1 MSRSTFTH
9 RAALA
14 ALLTAPLVFA
24 ACAAVDARP
33 VQDGDHAEH
42 ADTTAPAPAAPAAR
56 PGVDVEVAIARAER
70 VAREVSATG
79 HLEAV
84 HSIDVRPEV
93 EGRIVQIL
101 VREGATVTAGT
112 PLFKID
118 DAELRAH
125 VARATADRDLA
136 RQTFERSRQLLA
148 EQAASRSDLERAEAM
163 ARAADA
169 QLELL
174 TLRLERTTVR
184 APFAGLVGQRR
195 VSLGDNVTPATPLVG
210 LQTSN
215 PQRVV
220 LNIPERHAGELR
232 AGQAVS
238 FSVAAYPG
246 VTFTA
251 TVDFVDPVV
260 SASARSITVK
270 ALAPNPRGR
279 LRPGMFAEARVATSG
294 RIAAIMIPE
303 QALMPAVGGGNS
315 VWVVEENSAALRQ
328 VQLGAR
334 RAGAVEV
341 TSGVAVGEQV
351 VIGGVMQLSPG
362 APLSPR
368 VIAGS
373 R

>member
-9 RAALA
+9 RAALV
-14 ALLTAPLVFA
+14 ALLTAPLWLA
-24 ACAAVDARP
+24 ACSAVDARP
-33 VQDGDHAEH
+33 LQDGGQAEPS
-42 ADTTAPAPAAPAAR
+42 DTTVAAPAAPVAR
-56 PGVDVEVAIARAER
+56 PGLDVEVAIARAER

-79 HLEAV
+79 HIEAV
-84 HSIDVRPEV
+84 QSIEVRPEV

-101 VREGATVTAGT
+101 VREGAMVSAGT

-125 VARATADRDLA
+125 VARATAERDLA
-136 RQTFERSRQLLA
+136 RQTLERSRQLLA

-163 ARAADA
+163 ARASEA

-174 TLRLERTTVR
+174 TLRLARTTVR
-184 APFAGLVGQRR
+184 APFTGLVGQRR
-195 VSLGDNVTPATPLVG
+195 VSVGDNVTPATALVG

-232 AGQAVS
+232 GGQTLS

-246 VTFTA
+246 VRFAA

-260 SASARSITVK
+260 SATARTLTVK

-279 LRPGMFAEARVATSG
+279 LRPGMFTEARVATSSPV
-294 RIAAIMIPE
+294 AAIIIPE
-303 QALMPAVGGGNS
+303 QALMPAVGGGHS
-315 VWVVEENSAALRQ
+315 VWVVVENSAALRQ

-334 RAGAVEV
+334 RAGEVEV
-341 TSGVAVGEQV
+341 TSGVAAGEQV
-351 VIGGVMQLSPG
+351 VIGGILQLSPG

>member
-14 ALLTAPLVFA
+14 ALLIAPLWLA

-33 VQDGDHAEH
+33 VQDGEHAAH
-42 ADTTAPAPAAPAAR
+42 ADTAAAAPTAAAAR
-56 PGVDVEVAIARAER
+56 PGLDVEVTVARVER

-79 HLEAV
+79 RIEAV
-84 HSIDVRPEV
+84 QSIEVRPEV

-101 VREGATVTAGT
+101 VREGATVAAGT

-125 VARATADRDLA
+125 VARAKADRDLA
-136 RQTFERSRQLLA
+136 HQTLARSTQLLA

-195 VSLGDNVTPATPLVG
+195 VSLGDNVTPATPLAG

-232 AGQAVS
+232 AGQTVS

-260 SASARSITVK
+260 SATARTIMVK
-270 ALAPNPRGR
+270 ALAPDPRGR
-279 LRPGMFAEARVATSG
+279 LRPGMFAEARIATSD
-294 RIAAIMIPE
+294 RIAAIIIPE
-303 QALMPAVGGGNS
+303 QALMPAVGGGHS

-328 VQLGAR
+328 VQVGAR
-334 RAGAVEV
+334 RAGEVEV
-341 TSGVAVGEQV
+341 TSGVAAGEHV
-351 VIGGVMQLSPG
+351 VIAGILQLSPG